1 MFVIA
6 GVSGNTGSVVAN
18 QLLAAGRKVR
28 VVVRDAAKGEP
39 WAAKGAEVAVADL
52 GDADALAAALAGAEG
67 AWLLLPPNVGAADV
81 PAYQEQLTDAI
92 VTAVGRARPGH
103 VVFLSSVGA
112 HLPSGTG
119 PILALHNAEPRLA
132 AVAPDI
138 TFVRPGFFMENWGG
152 SLGAL
157 AQGIFPSFYDLD
169 RPIDHVATA
178 DIGRVAAEALLAGP
192 KGHRV
197 IELAG
202 PVAQTPV
209 EVGAVVS
216 ALVGKAIPVVPAP
229 IEALVPT
236 FVSFGLSASMAGL
249 YEEMTRAMNA
259 GKLVFEGAPVRGIV
273 PVDQVLGRLLGR

>member
-1 MFVIA
+1 MFVVT
-6 GVSGNTGSVVAN
+6 GVSGNTGSVVADR
-18 QLLAAGRKVR
+18 LLAAGRKVR

-39 WAAKGAEVAVADL
+39 WAARGAEVAVADL
-52 GDADALAAALAGAEG
+52 ADADALAAALTGAEG

-81 PAYQEQLTDAI
+81 PAFQKGLTAAI
-92 VTAVGRARPGH
+92 VTALGRSKPGH

-112 HLPSGTG
+112 HLPAGTG
-119 PILALHNAEPRLA
+119 PILGLHHAEPRIA
-132 AVAPDI
+132 AVAPNV
-138 TFVRPGFFMENWGG
+138 TFVRAGFFMENWGG

-157 AQGIFPSFYDLD
+157 AQGIFPSFYALD

-192 KGHRV
+192 KGHQV

-209 EVGAVVS
+209 QVGAVVS
-216 ALVGKAIPVVPAP
+216 ALLGKDIPVVPAP

-236 FVSFGLSASMAGL
+236 FTSFGMSASMAGL
-249 YEEMTRAMNA
+249 YDEMTRAMNA
-259 GKLVFEGAPVRGIV
+259 GALVFEGTPVRGTV
-273 PVDQVLGRLLGR
+273 PVDAVLGRLLGR

>member
-1 MFVIA
+1 MFVVA

-28 VVVRDAAKGEP
+28 VVVRDAAKGAA

-52 GDADALAAALAGAEG
+52 ADADALTAALTGAEG
-67 AWLLLPPNVGAADV
+67 AYLLVPPNAVAPDFR
-81 PAYQEQLTDAI
+81 AYQVQLTDAI
-92 VTAVGRARPGH
+92 VTAVGRAKPGH

-112 HLPSGTG
+112 HLPAGTG
-119 PILALHNAEPRLA
+119 PILALHHAEPRLA
-132 AVAPDI
+132 AVAPNV
-138 TFVRPGFFMENWGG
+138 TFVRAGFFMENWGG

-157 AQGIFPSFYDLD
+157 SQGVFPSFYTLD
-169 RPIDHVATA
+169 RPIEHVATA

-192 KGHRV
+192 GGRRV

-202 PVAQTPV
+202 PAAQTPV

-216 ALVGKAIPVVPAP
+216 DLVGKPIPVVPAP
-229 IEALVPT
+229 IEAIVPT
-236 FVSFGLSASMAGL
+236 FTSFGMSASVAGL

-259 GKLVFEGAPVRGIV
+259 GTLTFEGTPVRGTV
-273 PVDQVLGRLLGR
+273 PVGQVLGGLLAR